1 MFLLSSASGIAR
13 SFATLTLGGRDGGET
28 RGPAGQAGLRHA
40 SAPSS
45 PGVFTS
51 LMRRA
56 PARRRRAGSPRVPR
70 RAAAAG
76 AEARATAETCRW
88 ISSRDDSGARNDY
101 WRGGAGGSEGRRGR
115 GGGGRGSPRARRA
128 TAERPRAERARG
140 RGRGDGKASHGDS
153 RRGFQSP
160 RGGGTR
166 PHTRA
171 PTGAT
176 AAAAAAAAA
185 AAVAAATS
193 SRALLSPR
201 NAKTRCG
208 STRDARRREL
218 RRGFGVRV
226 GARAH
231 VHGGEL
237 LDGDSQAREAEP
249 LRARPPH
256 ETRGAFDRRPAV
268 RRFRNGTRGVPG
280 AVRVLDATPTHP
292 SVAEFHG
299 VWGAREV
306 SCALWGFA
314 NCGRTAEM
322 WNAGVASNT
331 SRGAV
336 CAHCPSSSPICCAKS
351 PPSTATR
358 FRRRICQT
366 RCGRWRRC
374 TAARRV
380 RVTPRFLPMPN
391 AIGVR
396 SRT

>member
-1 MFLLSSASGIAR
+1 M
-13 SFATLTLGGRDGGET
+13 D
-28 RGPAGQAGLRHA
+28 
-40 SAPSS
+40 
-45 PGVFTS
+45 
-51 LMRRA
+51 
-56 PARRRRAGSPRVPR
+56 
-70 RAAAAG
+70 
-76 AEARATAETCRW
+76 
-88 ISSRDDSGARNDY
+88 SSRDDSGARNDY

-115 GGGGRGSPRARRA
+115 GGGGRGSYARRRA
-128 TAERPRAERARG
+128 TAERPEPRRARARPG
-140 RGRGDGKASHGDS
+140 RRQKRATATHAVVSN
-153 RRGFQSP
+153 RP
-160 RGGGTR
+160 AEAGTR

-208 STRDARRREL
+208 STPGTL
-218 RRGFGVRV
+218 RRARAATRFWSTRR
-226 GARAH
+226 ARAH

-280 AVRVLDATPTHP
+280 AVRVPRRDDAPERRRVP
-292 SVAEFHG
+292 RRL
-299 VWGAREV
+299 GARARCPARCGASPTAAGPRRCGTPV
-306 SCALWGFA
+306 SRRTPPEARSA
-314 NCGRTAEM
+314 RTA
-322 WNAGVASNT
+322 
-331 SRGAV
+331 R
-336 CAHCPSSSPICCAKS
+336 SSSPICCAKS

-366 RCGRWRRC
+366 GVG
-374 TAARRV
+374 AGEMHSGRRV